1 MKIDFEKA
9 YDHIEWNFIID
20 MLEALGFGPIFLQYI

>member
-9 YDHIEWNFIID
+9 YDQVRWNF
-20 MLEALGFGPIFLQYI
+20 LEGVMTRKGFLKM